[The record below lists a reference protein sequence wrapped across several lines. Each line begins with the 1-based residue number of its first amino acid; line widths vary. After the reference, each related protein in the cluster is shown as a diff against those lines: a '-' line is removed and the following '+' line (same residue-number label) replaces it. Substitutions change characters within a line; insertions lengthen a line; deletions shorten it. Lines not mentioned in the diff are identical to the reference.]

1 MTAKELQKRNEK
13 SQHLRVVQVDDQ
25 TYYVE
30 SSEGKIC
37 YRVSFEGDKQVC
49 TCGDYTRGIKADSAF
64 RCKHIISVYNSI
76 PNGEVHHGQV
86 LERVKP
92 KLDERWITTIEG
104 REFVKYPGLLDLGHQ
119 KGISQIEVEVV
130 QLPTAENGHFAVC
143 KATVISKT
151 GDSFTDIGDAN
162 PGNCSSKVS
171 KHILRMASTRAI
183 ARALRSF
190 TNIGMTCLE
199 ELDLADLTG
208 NSSDSTR
215 TRISKPSDKRPRGNP
230 KAQELSPNIPATADK
245 DPNAGNGGNGNKS
258 GKKPTEPTEPKA
270 PDPTPES
277 NKTQSPSVPT
287 MSEAQKRAI
296 YNLSRRR
303 GISVEELGRM
313 AFEAYGLELEHL
325 SSKDASSF
333 IRNLQQ
339 AA

>member
-13 SQHLRVVQVDDQ
+13 SQHLRVVQVDDSMF
-25 TYYVE
+25 YVE

-49 TCGDYTRGIKADSAF
+49 TCGDFSRGIKTDFGF
-64 RCKHIISVYNSI
+64 RCKHIISVYNSV

-119 KGISQIEVEVV
+119 KGISQIEVVPI
-130 QLPTAENGHFAVC
+130 QLPTQDNGNFAIC

-151 GDSFTDIGDAN
+151 GDSFTDLGDAHI
-162 PGNCSSKVS
+162 GNVSSKVS

-215 TRISKPSDKRPRGNP
+215 TRISKQSDKRPKGNP
-230 KAQELSPNIPATADK
+230 KAQELVSSTPAPARMEPTS
-245 DPNAGNGGNGNKS
+245 GNGGNGTKS
-258 GKKPTEPTEPKA
+258 SKKPTEPMA
-270 PDPTPES
+270 PEPTPES
-277 NKTQSPSVPT
+277 TKTQSPSMPT

-296 YNLSRRR
+296 FNLSRRR
-303 GISVEELGRM
+303 GISVEELGKM